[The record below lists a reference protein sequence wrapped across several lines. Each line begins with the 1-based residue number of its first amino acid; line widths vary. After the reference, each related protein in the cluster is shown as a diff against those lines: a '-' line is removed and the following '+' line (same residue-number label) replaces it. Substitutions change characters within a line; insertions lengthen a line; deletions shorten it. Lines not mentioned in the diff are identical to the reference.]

1 MTARGP
7 LPGSVAGRYPH
18 GYAVVD
24 VETTGLRPSSDRVL
38 QVAVASV
45 APDGHLEGSW
55 STLLDPGCDPGP
67 THVHGITRTQLV
79 GAPRYGDVA
88 HHVRGLLAGR
98 VLVAHNAHFDWG
110 FLSAEGTRGGAPLD
124 VEHRLCTLA
133 LTRRLDLPLPDMKL
147 GSVAAYWGVPQQRA
161 HDAADDTRV
170 LVEVLR
176 HSLVVADRLGLRLPL
191 ASCTP
196 SDAGPVHPA
205 RAPRP
210 ACPWKYPGRWTPGT
224 PLVQGMK
231 VVVTGDTRVD
241 RDTLTAAATAA
252 GLDVLNSASSRTS
265 LLVCDDP
272 ACNTR
277 KLAAARHHAVPVIR
291 SAELMTL
298 LGTVAAGTAKPDPST
313 TAARRAT
320 ARMTAPV
327 APTGPRRPA
336 GPLAGRRV
344 LILGG
349 PHPVAAEVRER
360 VSAAGGQAAANLTAS
375 VTDVVAL
382 PGAERD
388 RRWATAT
395 AAGLTVLDPDS
406 LAPTTAAPQALPP
419 ATTGIGVPATDNAAA
434 LREAVVLPR
443 GGVVDL
449 PSTAGWS
456 LSVRW
461 PDLGTDGPEVD
472 VVALLTDADEQVG
485 LDSDLVFFNATAHP
499 SGAAELALDVP
510 GEALLELRL
519 NRLPDR
525 TEQVLVAAAVA
536 DGVTFGQVGPVE
548 LVLRDQD
555 GRTTARAT
563 LDAAT
568 QEQSLYLATIYQRN
582 GSWRFRAVGQG
593 HEYGLVSLV
602 VRHGVDVDED

>member
-1 MTARGP
+1 MRGP

-45 APDGHLEGSW
+45 APDGHLESTW

-67 THVHGITRTQLV
+67 THVHGITKTDLV
-79 GAPRYGDVA
+79 GAPRYDDVA

-98 VLVAHNAHFDWG
+98 VLVAHNAQFDWG
-110 FLSAEGTRGGAPLD
+110 FLSAEATRGGAPLD
-124 VEHRLCTLA
+124 VQHRLCTLA

-147 GSVAAYWGVPQQRA
+147 GSVAAYWGVAQQRA

-191 ASCTP
+191 ASCVP
-196 SDAGPVHPA
+196 GDAGPVHPA

-210 ACPWKYPGRWTPGT
+210 ACRWKYPGRWTAGA

-231 VVVTGDTRVD
+231 LVVTGDTQVD
-241 RDTLTAAATAA
+241 RDTLVAAAAAA
-252 GLDVLNSASSRTS
+252 GLDVMNSASSRTS
-265 LLVCDDP
+265 VLVCDDP
-272 ACNTR
+272 ACGTR
-277 KLAAARHHAVPVIR
+277 KLAAAHHHGVPVVR
-291 SAELMTL
+291 STELMAL
-298 LGTVAAGTAKPDPST
+298 LTTTTPGTPKPDPAAA
-313 TAARRAT
+313 AARRAT
-320 ARMTAPV
+320 TRATAPSAAV
-327 APTGPRRPA
+327 RPSRPT

-360 VSAAGGQAAANLTAS
+360 VTAAGGQAAANLTAS

-382 PGAERD
+382 PGAQRD
-388 RRWATAT
+388 RRWSTAS
-395 AAGLTVLDPDS
+395 AAGLVVLDPDT

-419 ATTGIGVPATDNAAA
+419 ATTGIGVPATDATAA
-434 LREAVVLPR
+434 LQEAVVLPR

-449 PSTAGWS
+449 PEATGWS

-461 PDLGTDGPEVD
+461 PDLGADGPEVD
-472 VVALLTDADEQVG
+472 VVALLTDTDEQVG
-485 LDSDLVFFNATAHP
+485 LDEDLVFFNATAHP

-510 GEALLELRL
+510 GEALLELRPA
-519 NRLPDR
+519 RLPDR
-525 TEQVLVAAAVA
+525 TEQVLVAAAVG

-555 GRTTARAT
+555 GRTAARAT

-568 QEQSLYLATIYQRN
+568 DEQSLYLATLYQRN
-582 GSWRFRAVGQG
+582 GTWRFRAVGQG
-593 HEYGLVSLV
+593 HEHGLASLV